1 MSDLVF
7 NPGDWYWFISG
18 DQTQAFS
25 SKTNAFVPVDDPT
38 FAAWPGVATSIDTL
52 DNLKAVLADACV
64 PPYAPVTP
72 RQARLAL
79 LGAGLLDQVE
89 AAVTAAGGAT
99 QITWEY
105 ATQILRDDPL
115 ILQIGASLGLTQA
128 QIDAL
133 FITAAGL

>member
-1 MSDLVF
+1 MRWF
-7 NPGDWYWFISG
+7 NAANWYWFVGG
-18 DQTQAFS
+18 DTTQVFS
-25 SKTNAFVPVDDPT
+25 SRSNAFVPLGDPT
-38 FAAWPGVATSIDTL
+38 FVAWGGVPTSIDTL
-52 DNLKAVLADACV
+52 DNLKAVLADAGV

-79 LGAGLLDQVE
+79 LGAGLLTQVE

-105 ATQILRDDPL
+105 ATQIRRDDPL
-115 ILQIGASLGLTQA
+115 IAQIGTSLGLTQA

-133 FITAAGL
+133 FIAAAGL